1 MAGVISVVTGDVF
14 ECLFSVA
21 FGVVVDVI
29 VGLLLKLT
37 ISSTVGDEPVLDI
50 AVDFFIVIVAER
62 VFDEIDPKVL
72 GVESESVL
80 IVAVVSLGFTE
91 CWTVLDDC
99 VLDVTCD
106 ESERVRYDTTFKVV
120 GSVVAVPVFVIVT
133 ESGKIF
139 EVLTKPCVISV
150 EGLSISLGDLVDTV
164 VETIFDGLFWL
175 VIEDVSKNELYL
187 ALVIVTKEL
196 AETSVGCVV
205 SAENGDIVES
215 VLNIE
220 L

>member
-1 MAGVISVVTGDVF
+1 MAGFISVVTGDVF
-14 ECLFSVA
+14 ECLFSVV

-29 VGLLLKLT
+29 VGLLLKRT

-50 AVDFFIVIVAER
+50 AVDFFIVIVAEI
-62 VFDEIDPKVL
+62 VLDEIDPKVL

-91 CWTVLDDC
+91 FWTVLDDS

-106 ESERVRYDTTFKVV
+106 ESDRVRYDTTFEVV
-120 GSVVAVPVFVIVT
+120 GSVVADPVFVIAT
-133 ESGKIF
+133 EFEKIF

-150 EGLSISLGDLVDTV
+150 EGLGISLGDLVDTD

-187 ALVIVTKEL
+187 ELVIVPTEL
-196 AETSVGCVV
+196 AETYIGCVV